1 MNILL
6 FNNNFLPKIDGM
18 VFRIKMFLDIID
30 KDYKQIN
37 VTVLTPNNNTIKKYK
52 RFDIIHL
59 DGELLPDNL
68 GGDFNNEIYTTKIN
82 SIYDLQENICNICK
96 ERSINVIHVYQGDS
110 SLGGFIYTGNL
121 LDIPIIY
128 SWHTNVFKYLESYGY
143 NDVLISLYKKLY
155 LVMCF
160 SHADYYLTVSES
172 CKKELIDTKLI
183 EKEIDVLPFLI
194 DTKVFY
200 PLPRLNGLNGL
211 NPVFYFTILFVGRL
225 AKEKNIDEL
234 IELYKE
240 LYKELY
246 NRINQIPVLVIIC
259 GHGPYEDELKEKTKD
274 LNFMFIGKVKY
285 EELIIYYNMA
295 DVFINPSTTET
306 MGFTTLEA
314 MACKLLVVGRNAMGT
329 CDIIKHNKTGLLYN
343 NLNELT
349 KIILNINK
357 NKHKYNKII
366 EEAYKYVIQFTL
378 ENYTEYLLNI
388 YKLMIKY
395 KKKYNYNHVFK
406 NMSLNI
412 YNIVALLSKLFM
424 SED

>member
-18 VFRIKMFLDIID
+18 VFRIKMFLDVID
-30 KDYKQIN
+30 KDYKNIN
-37 VTVLTPNNNTIKKYK
+37 VTVLTPNNNTINKYK

-59 DGELLPDNL
+59 DGELLPDNF

-82 SIYDLQENICNICK
+82 SIYDLQQKICDICK

-110 SLGGFIYTGNL
+110 SLGGFIYAGNL

-143 NDVLISLYKKLY
+143 NDILINLYKKLY

-172 CKKELIDTKLI
+172 CKKELIETKLI
-183 EKEIDVLPFLI
+183 EKDIDVLPFLI

-200 PLPRLNGLNGL
+200 PLPKITQKKYL
-211 NPVFYFTILFVGRL
+211 TILFVGRL
-225 AKEKNIDEL
+225 AKEKNIDEI
-234 IELYKE
+234 IELYE
-240 LYKELY
+240 RIY
-246 NRINQIPVLVIIC
+246 NKMDQISILVVIC
-259 GHGPYEDELKEKTKD
+259 GHGPYEEELKEKTKNY
-274 LNFMFIGKVKY
+274 NFLFIGKVKY

-314 MACKLLVVGRNAMGT
+314 MACKLLVIGRNAIGT

-343 NLNELT
+343 NINELT
-349 KIILNINK
+349 KYILNINK
-357 NKHKYNKII
+357 NKKKYNQII
-366 EEAYKYVIQFTL
+366 ENAYNYVIQFKL
-378 ENYTEYLLNI
+378 ENYTQYLLNI
-388 YKLMIKY
+388 YKLMIRY
-395 KKKYNYNHVFK
+395 KKKYNYNQVFK

-412 YNIVALLSKLFM
+412 YNIVGLLSKYFVF
-424 SED
+424 D

>member
-30 KDYKQIN
+30 RDYININ
-37 VTVLTPNNNTIKKYK
+37 VTILTPNNNTIKKYK

-59 DGELLPDNL
+59 DGTLLSDNL
-68 GGDFNNEIYTTKIN
+68 GGDFNNEIYTTKMN
-82 SIYDLQENICNICK
+82 SVYDLQQQICDICK
-96 ERSINVIHVYQGDS
+96 ERNINVIHVYQGDS
-110 SLGGFIYTGNL
+110 SLGGFIYAGNL

-128 SWHTNVFKYLESYGY
+128 SWHTNIFKYLESYGY
-143 NDVLISLYKKLY
+143 NDILISLYKKLY

-183 EKEIDVLPFLI
+183 EKDINVLPFLI

-200 PLPRLNGLNGL
+200 PLPKLNRLNKI
-211 NPVFYFTILFVGRL
+211 FYFTILYVGRL
-225 AKEKNIDEL
+225 AKEKNIDE
-234 IELYKE
+234 IIDLYKNI
-240 LYKELY
+240 Y
-246 NRINQIPVLVIIC
+246 NKNHQKSILVIIC

-274 LNFMFIGKVKY
+274 MNFMFIGKVKY
-285 EELIIYYNMA
+285 EELIIYYNLA

-314 MACKLLVVGRNAMGT
+314 MACKLLVVGRNAIGT

-349 KIILNINK
+349 KHILNINK
-357 NKHKYNKII
+357 NKDKYNKMI
-366 EEAYKYVIQFTL
+366 EDAYNYVIQFTL
-378 ENYTEYLLNI
+378 ENYTEHLLNI

-395 KKKYNYNHVFK
+395 KKTYNYNHVFK
-406 NMSLNI
+406 NVSLNI

>member
-30 KDYKQIN
+30 KDYNNIN
-37 VTVLTPNNNTIKKYK
+37 VTVLTPNNNTIHKYK

-59 DGELLPDNL
+59 DGELLSDNL
-68 GGDFNNEIYTTKIN
+68 GGDNNNEIYTTKIN
-82 SIYDLQENICNICK
+82 SIYDLQQNICEICK
-96 ERSINVIHVYQGDS
+96 ERNINVIHVYQGDS
-110 SLGGFIYTGNL
+110 SLGGFVYAGNL

-128 SWHTNVFKYLESYGY
+128 SWHTNIFKYLESYGY
-143 NDVLISLYKKLY
+143 NNILISLYKKLY
-155 LVMCF
+155 LLMCF

-172 CKKELIDTKLI
+172 CKKELIETKLI
-183 EKEIDVLPFLI
+183 EKDINVLPFLI

-200 PLPRLNGLNGL
+200 PLEKLDNKLNQRSYL
-211 NPVFYFTILFVGRL
+211 TILFVGRL
-225 AKEKNIDEL
+225 AKEKNIDEI
-234 IELYKE
+234 IELYK
-240 LYKELY
+240 KIS
-246 NRINQIPVLVIIC
+246 NKIKVLVVIC

-314 MACKLLVVGRNAMGT
+314 MACKLLVVGRNAIGT
-329 CDIIKHNKTGLLYN
+329 CDIIKHNKTGFIYN

-349 KIILNINK
+349 KLILNINK
-357 NKHKYNKII
+357 NKNKYNKII
-366 EEAYKYVIQFTL
+366 ENAYNYVIKFTL
-378 ENYTEYLLNI
+378 ENYTEHLLNI

-395 KKKYNYNHVFK
+395 KKKYNYNQVFK
-406 NMSLNI
+406 NVSLNI
-412 YNIVALLSKLFM
+412 YNIVALLSKYFIFN
-424 SED
+424 